1 MAIKFFAFF
10 FPTISTFGCFWS
22 QWPTSLAVTSG
33 CPTMRCGRLPS
44 RSDVNIQKT
53 VNSSSALLVP
63 ALILSVPGACCS
75 SWSNL
80 GKDHGQV
87 PPQSSPV
94 GLEMQKSE
102 ATKQPPLNMLD
113 LVRFV
118 TRLKGKR
125 DVFNATAPEHAAPI
139 SNSTSEHQPG
149 GWPTV
154 MLFTLAG
161 IGLFLHQR
169 CDLASWRLLKFLGSR
184 AVAAGSTSR
193 LGHGHPPNRPETGT
207 EWQLMGP

>member
-1 MAIKFFAFF
+1 M
-10 FPTISTFGCFWS
+10 GH
-22 QWPTSLAVTSG
+22 
-33 CPTMRCGRLPS
+33 S
-44 RSDVNIQKT
+44 RNIQKT

-80 GKDHGQV
+80 GTDHGQV

-102 ATKQPPLNMLD
+102 ATKQPPLHMLD

-125 DVFNATAPEHAAPI
+125 DKFNAAPEDAAPI
-139 SNSTSEHQPG
+139 WNSTSEHQPG
-149 GWPTV
+149 GWPRGDSWGSWV
-154 MLFTLAG
+154 PGLLPRAQLLAWSTG
-161 IGLFLHQR
+161 IHQTGL
-169 CDLASWRLLKFLGSR
+169 
-184 AVAAGSTSR
+184 
-193 LGHGHPPNRPETGT
+193 RPEPNGSC
-207 EWQLMGP
+207 P